1 MGKKIRLNLGIVT
14 GVYKR
19 ILSEKGYASCAMV
32 AAEMA
37 KMGFI
42 SPRTGKS
49 FTRQAIHYVL
59 IKEQEGRD
67 LLCVTNRRIGRS

>member
-1 MGKKIRLNLGIVT
+1 MSKKIRLNRDIVLE
-14 GVYKR
+14 VYKR
-19 ILSEKGYASCAMV
+19 LLGEKGYASCGLV
-32 AAEMA
+32 AAELA

-59 IKEQEGRD
+59 IKDQEGRD
-67 LLCVTNRRIGRS
+67 LLMVTNRRIGRK